1 MLSWLKLYL
10 WHPLFSLNKQASD
23 PSTRWEAVRGRHTLN
38 FPFPAWLGWSQK
50 KKSQQHQGTTSREEV
65 KYRRMFK
72 CPQVPWHSGWAIL
85 PHPQS
90 GRKRQGIRTSLQRG
104 WHADQAPWNRPHIRH
119 ADDQQGEQNCST
131 SMFSKRWKIY
141 LISTSRPRGQQD
153 AQRQQRTVPFM
164 KLRPACKW
172 KPETDIVAAIEN
184 ILTYTHL

>member
-1 MLSWLKLYL
+1 MIAWVVKSAFSNKAWHSVNSSRLKGLL
-10 WHPLFSLNKQASD
+10 NPCFKTRKSKFFSLNKQASD

-104 WHADQAPWNRPHIRH
+104 
-119 ADDQQGEQNCST
+119 
-131 SMFSKRWKIY
+131 
-141 LISTSRPRGQQD
+141 
-153 AQRQQRTVPFM
+153 
-164 KLRPACKW
+164 
-172 KPETDIVAAIEN
+172 
-184 ILTYTHL
+184 